1 VSRWIVLQSAPV
13 SRGRTAWAALA
24 VAPWLL
30 LVFLVA
36 RYSLDAPLIDEWSF
50 VSQLESDSTGTLTLE
65 SLRSQHGEHRPLF
78 PRLVMLGLAHVTG
91 WNVRYEIALNL
102 LIATALYFTLARLF
116 RRELSKPTEP
126 LPVWSWALLSLL
138 VFSLAQWENWL
149 WGWQLQVFLNVFS
162 VVVGIHLLTRRPLE
176 WRHFAGAAVA
186 GVVATY
192 SFGNGLLFWPV
203 GLGALASTPRTGP
216 PKRFLL
222 VGWILLSGLV
232 VASYLADFRRGA
244 SETSFEGV
252 VTRPIGHFWY
262 ALTFLGSPLASF
274 TGSAFPPRDSG
285 IAGLVGLGGLLLFAW
300 AARRAIRRRPLEA
313 ERLIPF
319 FALASYAIASS
330 LIAAVSRLRYGI
342 PQAMASRYTTIS
354 SLFWVGLIGVL
365 VAATEQGSSGKR
377 HVETPDRVGR
387 WSLAG
392 IAALVMV
399 SSLVCIHVFPDR
411 HDFLVPARA
420 EMVRG
425 ENLDLLRRLHPE
437 VNQVTSGLVALR
449 RLRLSVFR
457 DSRTAESAA
466 AAAPHRL
473 GRFGQVLRP
482 IFRPEAVRLGRTVV
496 IPVELT
502 NPTTEV
508 WSAAGIGTGTL
519 SVRLSYHWFDYAGRA
534 AVYDGARTLLP
545 HDVLPGQTVSVNA
558 RVAPPPLPGHYL
570 LRLTMVQEGVEWFD
584 SVAAGSADLSID
596 VVP

>member
-1 VSRWIVLQSAPV
+1 MVRPAAPAA
-13 SRGRTAWAALA
+13 RGGTAWLGLAL
-24 VAPWLL
+24 VPGLL
-30 LVFLVA
+30 LAFLVA
-36 RYSLDAPLIDEWSF
+36 RYALDAPLIDQWSF
-50 VSQLESDSTGTLTLE
+50 VSQLESDSTGTLTFGG
-65 SLRSQHGEHRPLF
+65 LRSQHGEHRPLF
-78 PRLVMLGLAHVTG
+78 PRLIMLGLARATG
-91 WNVRYEIALNL
+91 WNVLYEIALNV
-102 LIATALYFTLARLF
+102 LIATALFFALARLF

-126 LPVWSWALLSLL
+126 LPAWSWALLALV

-149 WGWQLQVFLNVFS
+149 WGWQLIVFLNVFS
-162 VVVGIHLLTRRPLE
+162 VVVGIFLLTRRPLD
-176 WRHFAGAAVA
+176 WPHFAGAAVA

-203 GLGALASTPRTGP
+203 GLGALAVTRGTRP
-216 PKRFLL
+216 PKALLL
-222 VGWILLSGLV
+222 VAWIFVSGIV
-232 VASYLADFRRGA
+232 IASYMTGFRRGA
-244 SETSFEGV
+244 SEMTFEGV
-252 VTRPIGHFWY
+252 VTRPIGHLRY
-262 ALTFLGSPLASF
+262 VLTFLGSPLASF
-274 TGSAFPPRDSG
+274 SGSAFPPKDSG
-285 IAGLVGLGGLLLFAW
+285 VAAAVGFAGLVLFAI
-300 AARRAIRRRPLEA
+300 AVRRAIRRRPHDT

-319 FALASYAIASS
+319 FSLAAYALASG

-342 PQAMASRYTTIS
+342 PQALASRYTTIS
-354 SLFWVGLIGVL
+354 SLFWVGLIGVVL
-365 VAATEQGSSGKR
+365 TAIRPPSAAGAR
-377 HVETPDRVGR
+377 VETTDGPIR

-392 IAALVMV
+392 IGALVAA
-399 SSLVCIHVFPDR
+399 SSLVCIPIFPAR

-425 ENLDLLRRLHPE
+425 ENLDLLKRLHPE
-437 VNQVTSGLVALR
+437 ANQVTSGLVALR
-449 RLRLSVFR
+449 RLHLSVFR
-457 DSRTAESAA
+457 DAVTSDSAVA
-466 AAAPHRL
+466 GVPHRL
-473 GRFGQVLRP
+473 GRFGQILRP

-508 WSAAGIGTGTL
+508 WSAAGIGPGTL

-558 RVAPPPLPGHYL
+558 RVAPPPLPGHYV